1 MSVVKSFAWRWL
13 AVRGSLRSS
22 LMKSLIFPLLLLS
35 LSEMQ
40 AQFPT
45 IPMVLQPG
53 KVLGKAEYVVDYSY
67 WSKTA
72 PQSKD
77 SVEDIIRLE
86 LGQTFVKSYSYRLWQ
101 ADSALT
107 HAPDKSARMRIPEDG
122 MSPFWYYRDLTN
134 GRTQVWYRTPLSG
147 PILSYIDTPTFSWT
161 ITGSKKTISGY
172 ETQLATCVFRGRSYE
187 AWFTPSIPISA
198 GPSLF
203 GGLPGL
209 ILELRSVDGAHHFTL
224 DALQKRAGDIVE
236 WKVRLVKTVSRPQ
249 FRNYYERVHKHPIQT
264 LRSNGQR
271 IYPQDDQGNF
281 ISEAEAVDWQIPY
294 NPIELE

>member
-1 MSVVKSFAWRWL
+1 M
-13 AVRGSLRSS
+13 RGSLRLS
-22 LMKSLIFPLLLLS
+22 LKKSLIFPLLLLS

-67 WSKTA
+67 WSKMA

-122 MSPFWYYRDLTN
+122 MSPFWYY
-134 GRTQVWYRTPLSG
+134 
-147 PILSYIDTPTFSWT
+147 
-161 ITGSKKTISGY
+161 
-172 ETQLATCVFRGRSYE
+172 
-187 AWFTPSIPISA
+187 
-198 GPSLF
+198 
-203 GGLPGL
+203 
-209 ILELRSVDGAHHFTL
+209 
-224 DALQKRAGDIVE
+224 
-236 WKVRLVKTVSRPQ
+236 
-249 FRNYYERVHKHPIQT
+249 
-264 LRSNGQR
+264 
-271 IYPQDDQGNF
+271 
-281 ISEAEAVDWQIPY
+281 
-294 NPIELE
+294 